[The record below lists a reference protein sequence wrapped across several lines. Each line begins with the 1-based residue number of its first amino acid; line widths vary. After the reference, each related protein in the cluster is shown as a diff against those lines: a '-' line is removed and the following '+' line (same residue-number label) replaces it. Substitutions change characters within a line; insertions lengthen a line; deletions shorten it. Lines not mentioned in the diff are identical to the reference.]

1 VCGFLGAGVECLAV
15 EWIAGSVFLVA
26 AALLGWA
33 VAHIYARRAQ
43 ADLEAQLAA
52 LQADLRRLIAEG
64 LLSAAR
70 NARGQVVRRRRRT
83 ATAIQPTGATLSAV
97 PRYVTTNTS
106 GMMLAE
112 FARQQRTT
120 RVAATG

>member
-1 VCGFLGAGVECLAV
+1 MD
-15 EWIAGSVFLVA
+15 WIEGSVFLAVG
-26 AALLGWA
+26 ALLTWA
-33 VAHIYARRAQ
+33 VTHIYARRAQ
-43 ADLEAQLAA
+43 ADLKAQLAA
-52 LQADLRRLIAEG
+52 LQADLRRLVAEG

-70 NARGQVVRRRRRT
+70 GASGPIKGVKALRRRRRT
-83 ATAIQPTGATLSAV
+83 AIQPVEATLSAV
-97 PRYVTTNTS
+97 PRYMTTNTS